1 MMEIRAGVY
10 QPNAPL
16 PFPLGSR
23 SGKKPLMTRL
33 CLIFPALLACSLCLA
48 APSEADLE
56 ALRDQIAEIEIRLG
70 KDLASRDS
78 ERAELRR
85 VEKRIS
91 SLSAQA
97 QRLDRSL
104 EDARDRLA
112 RVEQRQQQLARE
124 HGKQLTWVSRT
135 ARAGFMS
142 GRQPLMKLL
151 LNQEQPDTLARLLR
165 YQDYFQSARRQRLDS
180 INRDL
185 DALRKVAE
193 EVKQARNELAAR
205 RDDVKAQQQKL
216 QHARVEREQALAAL
230 NARVNNSESRLGKL
244 RKDEEE
250 LEALLRS
257 MVNALTD
264 IPANPGGKPFAELN
278 GKLPWPVTRDIKAR
292 FGSRREGPVRWNGVL
307 LQANSGTPVRAIH
320 PGRVVFA
327 DWLRGYGLLTII
339 DHGSGYLS
347 LYGYN
352 QSLLR
357 EVGEWVSLGDVIAL
371 AGDSGGRRESGL
383 YFEIRRDGKPVN
395 PDKWCNSRVTLPPIA
410 RK

>member
-1 MMEIRAGVY
+1 MIRIC
-10 QPNAPL
+10 L
-16 PFPLGSR
+16 IL
-23 SGKKPLMTRL
+23 L
-33 CLIFPALLACSLCLA
+33 CLLSPAPALS
-48 APSEADLE
+48 APSEAQLKALREQISELE
-56 ALRDQIAEIEIRLG
+56 ARLS
-70 KDLASRDS
+70 KDLAERDA

-91 SLSAQA
+91 SLAA
-97 QRLDRSL
+97 EARKLDRAL
-104 EDARDRLA
+104 ADARDRLA
-112 RVEQRQQQLARE
+112 RVEERQQTLAEENRTQLA
-124 HGKQLTWVSRT
+124 WVSRT
-135 ARAGFMS
+135 ARAGYMS

-165 YQDYFQSARRQRLDS
+165 YQDYFQSARRVRLEAISRDLVALREVAIQVEEARTDLRQRREDVDSQQQRL
-180 INRDL
+180 
-185 DALRKVAE
+185 
-193 EVKQARNELAAR
+193 KQARSDR
-205 RDDVKAQQQKL
+205 Q
-216 QHARVEREQALAAL
+216 QALAAL
-230 NARVNNSESRLGKL
+230 SRQVNSHESRLGKM
-244 RKDEEE
+244 RKDEQE
-250 LEALLRS
+250 LEELLRS

-264 IPANPGGKPFAELN
+264 IPANLGGKPFAELN

-307 LQANSGTPVRAIH
+307 LEARSGTPVRAIH
-320 PGRVVFA
+320 PGRVVFS

-371 AGDSGGRRESGL
+371 AGDSGGREQSGL

-410 RK
+410 RN